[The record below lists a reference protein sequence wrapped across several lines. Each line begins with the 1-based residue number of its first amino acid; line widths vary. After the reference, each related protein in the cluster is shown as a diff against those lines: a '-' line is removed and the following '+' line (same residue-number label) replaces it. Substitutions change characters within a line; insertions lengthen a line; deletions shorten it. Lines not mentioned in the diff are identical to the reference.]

1 MTRNKQIKLRTLIKA
16 SAGSGKTFRLTD
28 RFIYLLL
35 KGASPESIIALT
47 FSKKAAGEFFDAIL
61 CKLAEAAKNHEK
73 RKRLE
78 KEFEFSISSSDLR
91 IKMSE
96 LLGAMNR
103 LTLGTLDSFFFS
115 ILSSAPLE
123 HGLAI
128 GFIFWMKQRSVKNG
142 LKH

>member
-1 MTRNKQIKLRTLIKA
+1 MTGNKQIELRTLIKA

-73 RKRLE
+73 EGDWKKNLGFQYLLLIYALKCPNYLE
-78 KEFEFSISSSDLR
+78 
-91 IKMSE
+91 
-96 LLGAMNR
+96 
-103 LTLGTLDSFFFS
+103 
-115 ILSSAPLE
+115 P
-123 HGLAI
+123 
-128 GFIFWMKQRSVKNG
+128 
-142 LKH
+142 